1 MSISINTRHILLAD
15 DDKDDSILF
24 QEILE
29 ELPLSTHLTKVSN
42 GEQLMQFLNET
53 KDQLPDVLF
62 LDLNM
67 PRKNGYDCLSEIKGS
82 EKLKSVSVIIFS
94 TAFEPQ
100 VISLLYK
107 KGAQYYIR
115 KPNSYRQ
122 MKNLIHQALI
132 LTETTNIENPLREKF
147 VLSSQ
152 FV

>member
-15 DDKDDSILF
+15 DDADDSILF

-100 VISLLYK
+100 VISVLYA

-115 KPNSYRQ
+115 KPNSYWQ
-122 MKNLIHQALI
+122 LKNLIHQALI
-132 LTETTNIENPLREKF
+132 LTETTNIEYPLQEKF